1 LLAREY
7 GAQRSG
13 QAKQMSLSKFVP
25 APKAAQDSARFVQTY
40 LLDKS
45 ARKFFLQDR
54 MKNVVALAKQGN
66 WSESSKEFREQTGA
80 DIKMSVFAAQ
90 IAAIV

>member
-1 LLAREY
+1 
-7 GAQRSG
+7 
-13 QAKQMSLSKFVP
+13 MSLSKFVP

-45 ARKFFLQDR
+45 AREFFLQER
-54 MKNVVALAKQGN
+54 MKNVVALAKKGD
-66 WSESSKEFREQTGA
+66 WSEASKEFREQTGA

>member
-1 LLAREY
+1 MLVREH

-13 QAKQMSLSKFVP
+13 QAKQMSLAKFVP

-45 ARKFFLQDR
+45 AREFFLQER
-54 MKNVVALAKQGN
+54 MKDVVALAKQGN
-66 WSESSKEFREQTGA
+66 WSEASKEFREQTGA

>member
-1 LLAREY
+1 
-7 GAQRSG
+7 
-13 QAKQMSLSKFVP
+13 
-25 APKAAQDSARFVQTY
+25 
-40 LLDKS
+40 
-45 ARKFFLQDR
+45 

-66 WSESSKEFREQTGA
+66 WSEASKEFREQTGA

>member
-1 LLAREY
+1 MLAREY
-7 GAQRSG
+7 GAQRSL
-13 QAKQMSLSKFVP
+13 QAKQMSLAKFVP

-45 ARKFFLQDR
+45 AREFFLQER